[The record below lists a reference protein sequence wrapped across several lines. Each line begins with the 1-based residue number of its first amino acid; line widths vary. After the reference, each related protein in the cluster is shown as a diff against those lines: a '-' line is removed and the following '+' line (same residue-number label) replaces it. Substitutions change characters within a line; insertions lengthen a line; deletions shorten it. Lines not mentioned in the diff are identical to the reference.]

1 MLQDFFENLHL
12 QFGIA
17 KRYQRAGMSHVYL
30 LVLQSH
36 LDGGGQFEQAQV
48 VGNGG
53 TLLTNAFAEA
63 FLRQSVLFQQMLV
76 SEGYFY
82 GVQVFALYVFD
93 ERHFHDVLVICSA
106 DIGRDACQSGKLR
119 STETTLAGDNLVF
132 VVAKLAQGDGLYDAD
147 FGDGIG

>member
-1 MLQDFFENLHL
+1 M

-17 KRYQRAGMSHVYL
+17 KRYQSAGMSHVYL